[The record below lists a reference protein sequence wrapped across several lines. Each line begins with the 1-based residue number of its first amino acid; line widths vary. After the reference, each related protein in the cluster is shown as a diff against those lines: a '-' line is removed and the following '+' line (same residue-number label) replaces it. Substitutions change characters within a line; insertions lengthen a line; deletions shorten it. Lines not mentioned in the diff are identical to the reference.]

1 MAEQPKEDRPK
12 AFHYQRKWSRAVCA
26 LAACA
31 ILLIPVGILAGG
43 TARFVL
49 LCAAAVMFLAAWW
62 IRLRCLTCQGCG
74 KSCAPLFVKRGTTPV
89 CPYCGMK
96 YLFDDEPRHKKQGS
110 KKK

>member
-1 MAEQPKEDRPK
+1 MEKENFR
-12 AFHYQRKWSRAVCA
+12 YSRKWFRLVTL
-26 LAACA
+26 LAIWG
-31 ILLIPVGILAGG
+31 ILLIPVGLLTKG
-43 TARFVL
+43 TPRMVL
-49 LCAAAVMFLAAWW
+49 FCLAAAMLVVAWFV
-62 IRLRCLTCQGCG
+62 RLRCLTCQGCG